1 MKERLGDRPGAAQAP
16 EHRRTALSDD
26 SGRFFTAQPIQVR
39 PPSAAYQLR
48 KLVARNELATAAHT
62 PAEQENRPSSCGKL
76 SPTVHSSVKRSGV
89 LGMLEALWVF
99 RKFVFG
105 MVSREFRGRYLGSLL
120 GGMWAI
126 LTPLATILIYLIVFS
141 AVMRGKLPSA
151 ASAQGDSLSYGLF
164 LCTGILVW
172 GFFAEV
178 VGRCQVV
185 FVESANLLKKMS
197 FPRITLPVIVLLSAA
212 LNFLLVAIVFVI
224 LLLVVERFPGEAM
237 LAFLPLL
244 VVQQG
249 FAVGLGILLGTLHV
263 FFRDVGQFW
272 AVLLN
277 LWFWSTPIVY
287 PIAILPENVR
297 DVLAWN
303 PLTPLFLS
311 YQQIVLDNAWPAW
324 GDLGLP
330 LGAALLFA
338 VAGLLVFRKL
348 SGEMVD
354 EL

>member
-1 MKERLGDRPGAAQAP
+1 
-16 EHRRTALSDD
+16 
-26 SGRFFTAQPIQVR
+26 
-39 PPSAAYQLR
+39 
-48 KLVARNELATAAHT
+48 
-62 PAEQENRPSSCGKL
+62 
-76 SPTVHSSVKRSGV
+76 
-89 LGMLEALWVF
+89 MLEALWVF
-99 RKFVFG
+99 RRFVFG
-105 MVSREFRGRYLGSLL
+105 MVGREFRGRYLGSLL
-120 GGMWAI
+120 GGFWAL
-126 LTPLATILIYLIVFS
+126 LTPIATILIYLVVFS
-141 AVMRGKLPSA
+141 AVMRGKLPGVA
-151 ASAQGDSLSYGLF
+151 GEAGDSLSYGLF
-164 LCTGILVW
+164 LCTGILIW

-212 LNFLLVAIVFVI
+212 LNFVLVTIVFI
-224 LLLVVERFPGEAM
+224 ALLLIVQRFPGESI

-249 FAVGLGILLGTLHV
+249 LAVGLGILLGTLHV
-263 FFRDVGQFW
+263 FFRDVGQLW

-287 PIAILPENVR
+287 PIAILPEGIR
-297 DVLAWN
+297 ELLAWN

-311 YQQIVLDNAWPAW
+311 YQQIILDNAWPSWLDLRLPLAAATLFLV
-324 GDLGLP
+324 LGL
-330 LGAALLFA
+330 
-338 VAGLLVFRKL
+338 VVFRKL